1 MAKFIPEEPTLF
13 LRSVSSVSNTESIRV
28 APPNL
33 YSRQKI
39 SGILP
44 VSYIPEVDQLPTDQ
58 EEYGEPAVALYF
70 GLKALLYQGSSL
82 RVCFSEDR
90 QNWLCSYVP
99 SQDMGMQV
107 ASEEAYLEE
116 IEQEGFRP
124 INDGAEFTYFRVIIP
139 ESDLSLSQGATGI
152 DLFVQFIFE
161 TNVNASPDQFVEI
174 DESTLYITRWPD
186 GGDIPIVATTPPKK
200 LLP

>member
-1 MAKFIPEEPTLF
+1 MAKFIPEEPTLL
-13 LRSVSSVSNTESIRV
+13 LRSVSAVTDTESIRV
-28 APPNL
+28 SPPNL

-39 SGILP
+39 SAILP
-44 VSYIPEVDQLPTDQ
+44 VSYTPETDPLPADD
-58 EEYGEPAVALYF
+58 EESDEPSVALYF
-70 GLKALLYQGSSL
+70 GLKALLYQGSSI

-99 SQDMGMQV
+99 SQDLGMLV
-107 ASEEAYLEE
+107 ASEEAYWEE
-116 IEQEGFRP
+116 VEQEGFRT

-139 ESDLSLSQGATGI
+139 ESELSLSQGATGI

-161 TNVNASPDQFVEI
+161 TNVNASTDQFVEI
-174 DESTLYITRWPD
+174 DERTLYITRWPD